1 MTVSLTEVV
10 GVQPGG
16 APRCSKAR
24 RSCVDAA
31 SIKAPPRELRTA
43 CAPVQPNILPTRPHA
58 SAPVPRGGS
67 IQVEDNSLGLL
78 AATCQMLQYNS
89 SNSSPFLHPPSR
101 SLSLSPSPSPPSSP
115 APEDGRIL
123 TEQLPDPPSSLVVQ
137 ENSLRPVAVVQERVL
152 VVAQSCHERVL
163 QPQPPFSGPAD
174 PAYPSVAVTDPPVA
188 WPPVALVQSSLQ
200 ETFIKHVMCDFT
212 PRDPKYLPTLEWATL
227 EQLVLL
233 LQPHAP
239 MEVARLGQNLRQL
252 ITEWY
257 KEHPAFRGL
266 SFSKWAKRLKDL
278 HPLAHPR
285 SLSYKFSFQYTPR
298 TTRGADICE
307 CDDNEI
313 PGLGS
318 FWCELNTSP
327 KYVTESAKAAFCN
340 TKHFKRKC
348 MRTCGECES

>member
-1 MTVSLTEVV
+1 MNLQPPAAQTQAPSGVFLATVFVLGTSLMTVSMFV

-16 APRCSKAR
+16 APGCSKAR
-24 RSCVDAA
+24 RRWVDEA

-43 CAPVQPNILPTRPHA
+43 CAPVQPGILPTRPHA

-67 IQVEDNSLGLL
+67 IQVEDDSLRLL
-78 AATCQMLQYNS
+78 AATCQILQYNS
-89 SNSSPFLHPPSR
+89 ANSSPFLNPPSR

-115 APEDGRIL
+115 APEDVLIL
-123 TEQLPDPPSSLVVQ
+123 AEQLPDPSSSLVVQ
-137 ENSLRPVAVVQERVL
+137 ENSVGPVAVVQERV
-152 VVAQSCHERVL
+152 VAQSCRQRFL
-163 QPQPPFSGPAD
+163 QPQSPYSGPAE
-174 PAYPSVAVTDPPVA
+174 PVYPSVAVTDPPVA
-188 WPPVALVQSSLQ
+188 WPPVALVRSSLQ

-266 SFSKWAKRLKDL
+266 SFSEWAKRLKDL

-285 SLSYKFSFQYTPR
+285 SLVYKFSFQYTPR
-298 TTRGADICE
+298 TARGAGI
-307 CDDNEI
+307 
-313 PGLGS
+313 
-318 FWCELNTSP
+318 
-327 KYVTESAKAAFCN
+327 
-340 TKHFKRKC
+340 
-348 MRTCGECES
+348 